1 MTLRGSDGTAHD
13 VSAMVDAA
21 LREGLASRATDIH
34 FEPIDSGLLI
44 RFRVDGQ
51 LLDYES
57 VSLDFS
63 ANIISRLKVLAQ
75 LLTYR
80 ADIPQEGSF
89 RFRGNATETTTDE
102 TELRVATF
110 PTVRGERA
118 VVRVFQNAT
127 AFQSLGSLGFRDRQ
141 ATLLRTAIAQP
152 SGMIVMSGPAG
163 SGKTTTLYAILRDLR
178 DNSPSRSV
186 ITLEDPVEQRID
198 RVAQIQIN
206 PYTELGYE
214 RCMRSLLRQDPQVI
228 LIGEVRDARTAGV
241 AIEAALT
248 GHLILT
254 TVHSADPA
262 ETIIRFLEMGVPA
275 YQLVSALTVVCSQR
289 LLRKRCRSCAGS
301 TPKDCPHCLGT
312 GYHGRT
318 AIAQIARIDESVR
331 TLILKNPTA
340 AELREMLRPQGAD
353 LRESAAAL
361 VADGVTDEAE
371 VERIIGATLK

>member
-1 MTLRGSDGTAHD
+1 MTLRGPDGTAHD

-21 LREGLASRATDIH
+21 LTEGLDARATDVH

-44 RFRVDGQ
+44 RFRIDGQ
-51 LLDYES
+51 LIDFDS
-57 VSLDFS
+57 VSSDF
-63 ANIISRLKVLAQ
+63 ATNIISRLKVMAQ

-89 RFRGNATETTTDE
+89 RFRGNAAGKATDE

-118 VVRVFQNAT
+118 VVRVFRDAPVL
-127 AFQSLGSLGFRDRQ
+127 QSLSALGLRDQ
-141 ATLLRTAIAQP
+141 QVELLRAAVAEPT
-152 SGMIVMSGPAG
+152 GMIVMSGPAG
-163 SGKTTTLYAILRDLR
+163 SGKTTTLYAILRELR

-228 LIGEVRDARTAGV
+228 LLGEVRDARTAGV

-275 YQLVSALTVVCSQR
+275 YQLVSALTMVCSQR
-289 LLRKRCRSCAGS
+289 LMRKLCPQCADS
-301 TPKDCPHCLGT
+301 ASKDCPHCLGT

-318 AIAQIARIDESVR
+318 GVAQIARMDEAAR
-331 TLILKNPTA
+331 ALILKNPTA
-340 AELREMLRPQGAD
+340 PELREMLRPQGPD

-361 VADGVTDEAE
+361 VADGVTDETE
-371 VERIIGATLK
+371 VERVIGATLR